1 MLTLLN
7 LISGVAMLSW
17 GIYMTKSGMLRTFGD
32 KINVFLSKSLTSRLW
47 MLNSMFSGV
56 AITALVQ
63 SSNATAMLVSSFLSK
78 NLIALT
84 PSLVIMLGANVGSAL
99 MARILTFDLS
109 FLCPVLLSV
118 GIFLF
123 LSRRQSKVGKA
134 GRILIGLGIILLA
147 LEIIVSTTRPIAQSN
162 TMQLI
167 LSSLSGE
174 FTICIIFGALLA
186 IICYSSLA
194 AVILTSSLCAA
205 QSLDLLSALF
215 LVIGANLGSCAL
227 EILGSLSQGTGAKRV
242 MLGNFLF
249 KATLALIYIV
259 LLQSSDFY
267 RLDMDESQEVIWFHV
282 TFNLSALALMLP
294 LSSLYAKALMHLIAD
309 VKIQSIDET
318 EPVYLDTGALGNAPL
333 ARINAIKEILRLGG
347 FLHEMLQLF
356 ELSLTGKTGHSQ
368 RIEQRAHVI
377 EMLSIKVR
385 QYLNAIDDGVMS
397 HDEGYYQTVGA
408 LISCIQGS
416 DLIKRM
422 QSDVSFLNHSRDHN
436 FSAYARSDLIKLC
449 KNANE
454 NLAVAL
460 NALMTG
466 SDEYVS
472 QLMQSKIKYRKMT
485 EKYTIRQMN
494 AQTQE
499 SDGADISAI
508 VVGIIG
514 DLRQLNAI
522 FCAIGKKSGAM
533 ASAPE
538 SDTAMLSDLS

>member
-194 AVILTSSLCAA
+194 AVI
-205 QSLDLLSALF
+205 
-215 LVIGANLGSCAL
+215 
-227 EILGSLSQGTGAKRV
+227 
-242 MLGNFLF
+242 
-249 KATLALIYIV
+249 
-259 LLQSSDFY
+259 
-267 RLDMDESQEVIWFHV
+267 
-282 TFNLSALALMLP
+282 
-294 LSSLYAKALMHLIAD
+294 
-309 VKIQSIDET
+309 
-318 EPVYLDTGALGNAPL
+318 
-333 ARINAIKEILRLGG
+333 
-347 FLHEMLQLF
+347 
-356 ELSLTGKTGHSQ
+356 
-368 RIEQRAHVI
+368 
-377 EMLSIKVR
+377 
-385 QYLNAIDDGVMS
+385 
-397 HDEGYYQTVGA
+397 
-408 LISCIQGS
+408 
-416 DLIKRM
+416 
-422 QSDVSFLNHSRDHN
+422 
-436 FSAYARSDLIKLC
+436 
-449 KNANE
+449 
-454 NLAVAL
+454 
-460 NALMTG
+460 
-466 SDEYVS
+466 
-472 QLMQSKIKYRKMT
+472 
-485 EKYTIRQMN
+485 
-494 AQTQE
+494 
-499 SDGADISAI
+499 
-508 VVGIIG
+508 
-514 DLRQLNAI
+514 
-522 FCAIGKKSGAM
+522 
-533 ASAPE
+533 
-538 SDTAMLSDLS
+538 

>member
-32 KINVFLSKSLTSRLW
+32 KINVFSSKSLTSRLC

-194 AVILTSSLCAA
+194 AVILTASLCAA

-282 TFNLSALALMLP
+282 TFNLSVLALM
-294 LSSLYAKALMHLIAD
+294 SMYHSLCR
-309 VKIQSIDET
+309 
-318 EPVYLDTGALGNAPL
+318 
-333 ARINAIKEILRLGG
+333 AR
-347 FLHEMLQLF
+347 
-356 ELSLTGKTGHSQ
+356 
-368 RIEQRAHVI
+368 
-377 EMLSIKVR
+377 
-385 QYLNAIDDGVMS
+385 
-397 HDEGYYQTVGA
+397 
-408 LISCIQGS
+408 
-416 DLIKRM
+416 
-422 QSDVSFLNHSRDHN
+422 
-436 FSAYARSDLIKLC
+436 
-449 KNANE
+449 
-454 NLAVAL
+454 
-460 NALMTG
+460 
-466 SDEYVS
+466 
-472 QLMQSKIKYRKMT
+472 
-485 EKYTIRQMN
+485 
-494 AQTQE
+494 
-499 SDGADISAI
+499 
-508 VVGIIG
+508 
-514 DLRQLNAI
+514 
-522 FCAIGKKSGAM
+522 
-533 ASAPE
+533 
-538 SDTAMLSDLS
+538 